1 MDADT
6 QVSFVDIRM
15 DGVGFSRVGV
25 GVGVGAPFV
34 LRGLTGAVSLCYLFR
49 RGSAWL
55 EVQSP
60 RPTVS
65 FVPEGAV
72 IGLSGLIPHWFK
84 AAPTAATAL
93 SAPMRLQ
100 PLRAPASGD
109 DQCDIIVGHA
119 PIEVLAQSTLIAGV
133 TVIPPGGPLWRR
145 IWRAMEAA
153 EEELTDDPPRPGAP
167 AAVRR
172 CAELMLLNIT
182 RWIVERAAAGDMDGL
197 SALGDPRLMRAL
209 AAAARDPLRNWTLG
223 RMAQIAGM
231 SRTAFAARFHQL
243 TGASPL
249 QTVVQMRLRRA
260 AAELAHTASSV
271 EEIAARAGYG
281 SSAAFIRAFSRA
293 YALPPARWRAWHL
306 SAPPLDARSI
316 LPDAMPETSIARPA
330 SLARET
336 TRLPP

>member
-15 DGVGFSRVGV
+15 DGVGFSRVSAGP
-25 GVGVGAPFV
+25 PFV
-34 LRGLTGAVSLCYLFR
+34 LHGLTGAVSLCYLFR

-60 RPTVS
+60 RPAVS

-84 AAPTAATAL
+84 SAPTAATTP

-100 PLRAPASGD
+100 PLRAAASGD
-109 DQCDIIVGHA
+109 DPCEIIVGHA

-133 TVIPPGGPLWRR
+133 TIIPPGGPLWRR

-182 RWIVERAAAGDMDGL
+182 RWIVERAAAGEMDGL

-223 RMAQIAGM
+223 RMAQVAGM

-249 QTVVQMRLRRA
+249 QTVVQMRLRLA
-260 AAELAHTASSV
+260 AAELAHTTSSV

-306 SAPPLDARSI
+306 GAPSLDARSI
-316 LPDAMPETSIARPA
+316 LPDATPETSIARTA